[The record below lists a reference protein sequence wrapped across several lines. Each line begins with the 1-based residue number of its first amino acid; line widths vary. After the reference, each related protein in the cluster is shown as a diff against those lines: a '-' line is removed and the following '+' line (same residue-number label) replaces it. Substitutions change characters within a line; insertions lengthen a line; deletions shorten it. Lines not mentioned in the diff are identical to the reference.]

1 MFRAALVEE
10 RREKRRLRQERAAAA
25 GEEDRER
32 RRRRRHPAGPRGDE
46 QDENGGGGGGG
57 GARAWGVNRSRG
69 VRSPDVAR
77 GIRIFLSRSR
87 RHRASSPN
95 SGSERRFR
103 WSSSDSSTDTDWT
116 PRRPNLRYVFTASTY
131 AYNFFNVFHHFFLPH
146 SSSPSISTASVPSDY
161 TNSELSGDYRRPR
174 SRTFFLSPPHNQTSS
189 DDDDASEEDRRR
201 PSRESDSSS
210 YDGGDASGGDGA
222 GVGGGGHGG
231 EDEEEG
237 ANAGVTPDYHYDS
250 TPQLSEWGNDRYLEG
265 GEEMEQDNDWRNWSE
280 PEEAGDD
287 RPESSGGG
295 DVGGGWDDF
304 RQEEPDWDSFSD

>member
-1 MFRAALVEE
+1 MEE

-46 QDENGGGGGGG
+46 QDENGGGGGG

-116 PRRPNLRYVFTASTY
+116 PRRPNLRYVFTACTY
-131 AYNFFNVFHHFFLPH
+131 TYLYNFLMSSITFFSPIPAVRPSPRRAYPPITQIPNSLETTGGPGAGH
-146 SSSPSISTASVPSDY
+146 SSYPHPT
-161 TNSELSGDYRRPR
+161 TRPR
-174 SRTFFLSPPHNQTSS
+174 PTTTTQARRTAADPLAT
-189 DDDDASEEDRRR
+189 ATAAATTAE
-201 PSRESDSSS
+201 
-210 YDGGDASGGDGA
+210 
-222 GVGGGGHGG
+222 
-231 EDEEEG
+231 
-237 ANAGVTPDYHYDS
+237 TPAAAMGPATAAARTKKER
-250 TPQLSEWGNDRYLEG
+250 TPG
-265 GEEMEQDNDWRNWSE
+265 
-280 PEEAGDD
+280 
-287 RPESSGGG
+287 
-295 DVGGGWDDF
+295 
-304 RQEEPDWDSFSD
+304 